1 MCYRQ
6 SISGSEEFSVIKTVS
21 DRVIFFCKDTLFIAD
36 ANRCAN
42 VQVSKVRMTQISPAI
57 FVYLY
62 IQRPGF
68 SKKGNSGCSVKE
80 KTGPKSTYFNS
91 DI

>member
-42 VQVSKVRMTQISPAI
+42 VQVSRVRMTQISPVI

-68 SKKGNSGCSVKE
+68 SQKGNSGCFVKG
-80 KTGPKSTYFNS
+80 KNRPKIDLF
-91 DI
+91 